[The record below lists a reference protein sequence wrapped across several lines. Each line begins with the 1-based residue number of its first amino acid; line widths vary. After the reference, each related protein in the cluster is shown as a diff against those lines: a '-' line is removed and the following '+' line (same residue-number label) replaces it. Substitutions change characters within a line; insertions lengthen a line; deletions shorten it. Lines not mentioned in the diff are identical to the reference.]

1 MAKRRR
7 KRSSRRQSPAM
18 SMLIVMTVLLVC
30 IAAVSKTMSLKKED
44 RALAEN
50 EYILEQRLAEAEAE
64 RDRLAAEEEYM
75 KTPQYIEDVA
85 KNRLGLVYPDEI
97 VIKPSE

>member
-18 SMLIVMTVLLVC
+18 SMLIVVTVLLVC
-30 IAAVSKTMSLKKED
+30 IAAVTKTMNLKKED

-75 KTPQYIEDVA
+75 QTPQYIEDVA

-97 VIKPSE
+97 VIKPNE

>member
-1 MAKRRR
+1 
-7 KRSSRRQSPAM
+7 M

-75 KTPQYIEDVA
+75 QTPQYIEDVA

>member
-1 MAKRRR
+1 
-7 KRSSRRQSPAM
+7 M

-64 RDRLAAEEEYM
+64 RDRFAAEEEYM
-75 KTPQYIEDVA
+75 QTPQYIEDVA